1 MPYINCKN
9 CNKRFYKSQYFKGKY
24 YEYCNQCGS
33 EKFERDQASMST
45 GFGRKLVRTDTDSEY
60 LDSTRCEYT
69 QEEVKVMKGAK
80 DLYLMKISK
89 LREEIKEKYQEINR
103 LESKINKINTKV
115 AVAEREQHLRKK
127 LRRET
132 RLLLPS
138 LQNVAKNIGNVQNN
152 LLSTLSNSNDD
163 NNDSSSVSSDDEF
176 LKEAS
181 ELVNK
186 LNNEANNSSSSN

>member
-1 MPYINCKN
+1 MTYSNCKN
-9 CNKRFYKSQYFKGKY
+9 CNKRFYRSPYFRGEYK
-24 YEYCNQCGS
+24 EYCNQCGA
-33 EKFERDQASMST
+33 EKFNNEN
-45 GFGRKLVRTDTDSEY
+45 GRKLVRTDTDSEY

-80 DLYLMKISK
+80 ELYLMKISK

-103 LESKINKINTKV
+103 LENKISKINTKV

-152 LLSTLSNSNDD
+152 LLSTLSNGNDD

-186 LNNEANNSSSSN
+186 LNNEANNSSSN

>member
-1 MPYINCKN
+1 MTYINCKN
-9 CNKRFYKSQYFKGKY
+9 CNKRFYKSPYFRGEY
-24 YEYCNQCGS
+24 SEYCNKCGAEEINRS
-33 EKFERDQASMST
+33 TMST
-45 GFGRKLVRTDTDSEY
+45 GCRKLVRTDTDSEY

-80 DLYLMKISK
+80 ELYMMKISK

-163 NNDSSSVSSDDEF
+163 NNDNSSVSSDDEF

-186 LNNEANNSSSSN
+186 LNNEANASSSN